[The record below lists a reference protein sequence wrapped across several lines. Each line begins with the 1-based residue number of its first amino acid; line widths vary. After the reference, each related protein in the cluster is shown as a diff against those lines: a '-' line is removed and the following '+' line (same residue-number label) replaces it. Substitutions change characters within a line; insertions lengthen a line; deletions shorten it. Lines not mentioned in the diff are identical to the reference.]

1 MIPIGGLY
9 LPETLHRQDRESS
22 SQGKTEPTRL
32 KYFQRKA
39 ERTKFEASE
48 TEISLRSFFD
58 AKSTENVDPFPL
70 ITIAYQ
76 FADFISIS
84 STASTESKALSHLIS
99 RARKDITEAS
109 CLYLSATVAQFL
121 EAWPDKKTSIDDG
134 LVAIRRS
141 LNDIGRDMDELR
153 STADNAVFGRKRKFE
168 WSSSHR
174 KRLLL
179 KQQTLSNCHQ
189 GLLNAIDVMQVVEL
203 CVASNG
209 TWQDP
214 IYEAPA
220 HPWIRSDD
228 LLTLRGPYSR
238 REYRM
243 SQKNL
248 SLSSMHLSEGE
259 LENSESTYASQ

>member
-153 STADNAVFGRKRKFE
+153 STADNAVFGRKRRFE
-168 WSSSHR
+168 WSSSHQ
-174 KRLLL
+174 KQLLL
-179 KQQTLSNCHQ
+179 KQQTLSTTHQ
-189 GLLNAIDVMQVVEL
+189 SLLNAIGIMQVVEL
-203 CVASNG
+203 CVTNNG

-228 LLTLRGPYSR
+228 SLTLRGPYSR

-243 SQKNL
+243 SQKSL
-248 SLSSMHLSEGE
+248 SLSSMHLPESE
-259 LENSESTYASQ
+259 LENSESTYAS